1 MSTKLEYQKSPD
13 EGPVDFIFE
22 KMLKKFLRDVKKEG
36 KLEELKRRQRYIKP
50 SAIRRLKM
58 QGKWK
63 KF

>member
-1 MSTKLEYQKSPD
+1 MSNKTEYQKSPD
-13 EGPVDFIFE
+13 EGPVDFMFE
-22 KMLKKFLRDVKKEG
+22 KMLKKFLREVKKEG
-36 KLEELKRRQRYIKP
+36 VLEEVKRRQRYTKP